1 MSTALPLGDHAQ
13 PRDSLDA
20 LPSLPEGHR
29 SGLNYGGNQDAG
41 RGDEKE
47 NGEVA
52 DSPSYGKL
60 ESILSSMAPGPAW
73 YTALTDREQALLR
86 RLALFE
92 ARQEALQTLKQD
104 LYENLCNQP
113 QIGEVSPDPTH

>member
-1 MSTALPLGDHAQ
+1 MPLADHTQ
-13 PRDSLDA
+13 TTRDSLDTNA
-20 LPSLPEGHR
+20 SLPER
-29 SGLNYGGNQDAG
+29 TTYGGLSCEGTNQEDSNQNEG
-41 RGDEKE
+41 KE
-47 NGEVA
+47 NAA

-73 YTALTDREQALLR
+73 YAALTDREQTLLR

-113 QIGEVSPDPTH
+113 HIGEAL

>member
-1 MSTALPLGDHAQ
+1 VSHG
-13 PRDSLDA
+13 
-20 LPSLPEGHR
+20 EG
-29 SGLNYGGNQDAG
+29 
-41 RGDEKE
+41 KE
-47 NGEVA
+47 NCETG

-73 YTALTDREQALLR
+73 YAALTDREQTLLR

-92 ARQEALQTLKQD
+92 ARQEALQTLKHD

-113 QIGEVSPDPTH
+113 QIGEDSPDPSL